1 MDTGPVSRQRGS
13 RPGRRREASSNINPA
28 RKGRLRARRRY
39 CAGDAWDHRERPS
52 FQHEGTAVATETPGP
67 APAAGPADDPLP
79 EAVALARG
87 ATEAGLGLKLLG
99 GLAIRV
105 LCPAFPPRLRPG
117 QDMDFACLS
126 KGRKNVV
133 AYLERSGCQPDR
145 RFNNL
150 NGDRQMYF
158 NAPSGRP
165 IDVMVDRLTMCHTLD
180 FRPSF
185 SSSPG
190 SASATLDPA
199 DLLLTK
205 LQIVELNAKDAH
217 DIFHLLSGVRVGP
230 DGTRPFIDPDRFGSV
245 LSGDWGWWRTVT
257 GSLA

>member
-87 ATEAGLGLKLLG
+87 ATDAGLGLKLLG
-99 GLAIRV
+99 GLAV
-105 LCPAFPPRLRPG
+105 PPPPPPSRPG
-117 QDMDFACLS
+117 PRPGEEMPFTCLS

-133 AYLERSGCQPDR
+133 AYLERSGCQPD
-145 RFNNL
+145 
-150 NGDRQMYF
+150 
-158 NAPSGRP
+158 
-165 IDVMVDRLTMCHTLD
+165 
-180 FRPSF
+180 
-185 SSSPG
+185 
-190 SASATLDPA
+190 
-199 DLLLTK
+199 
-205 LQIVELNAKDAH
+205 
-217 DIFHLLSGVRVGP
+217 
-230 DGTRPFIDPDRFGSV
+230 
-245 LSGDWGWWRTVT
+245 
-257 GSLA
+257 